1 MFSLWNC
8 QSFLIFWLSA
18 EEENTPSQTL
28 IQRLAEFSMTQS
40 GEDMT
45 DIDPLTGAQT
55 PRDTDADVIETDNRS
70 KSPLFTR
77 RKPPPEEQK
86 GWFLQLEYKNML
98 ICKAKIFL

>member
-1 MFSLWNC
+1 
-8 QSFLIFWLSA
+8 
-18 EEENTPSQTL
+18 
-28 IQRLAEFSMTQS
+28 MTQS

-86 GWFLQLEYKNML
+86 GRFL
-98 ICKAKIFL
+98 

>member
-1 MFSLWNC
+1 
-8 QSFLIFWLSA
+8 
-18 EEENTPSQTL
+18 
-28 IQRLAEFSMTQS
+28 MTQS

-45 DIDPLTGAQT
+45 DIDPLTGAKT

-86 GWFLQLEYKNML
+86 GRLL
-98 ICKAKIFL
+98 